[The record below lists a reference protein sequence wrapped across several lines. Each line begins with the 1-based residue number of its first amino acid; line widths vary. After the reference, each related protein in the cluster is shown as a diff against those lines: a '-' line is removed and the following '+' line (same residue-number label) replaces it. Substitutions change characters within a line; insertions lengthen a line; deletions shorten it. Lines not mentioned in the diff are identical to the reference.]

1 MNAGRQ
7 RPAAARAT
15 GGGLRVRAARRADA
29 DAVAVLVAEFAEYLR
44 ALGDPT
50 DFRFDGASFVRD
62 GFGRGA
68 LFHALVVL
76 RARQLVGYLLWH
88 DGYDSDRA
96 LRLVH
101 VIDLFVTASER
112 GHGIGRQ
119 LMEEVAR
126 RARRRGAAELQWA
139 VYAPNRAAGDFYARL
154 GGQRIDDLDYMRL
167 PLAGTGKAANER
179 G

>member
-126 RARRRGAAELQWA
+126 RARRRGPRPSSRDRRQAA
-139 VYAPNRAAGDFYARL
+139 APRCGRRRRRSAAWR
-154 GGQRIDDLDYMRL
+154 
-167 PLAGTGKAANER
+167 PSAASSGR
-179 G
+179 RCR